1 MSDLQRF
8 FPLFP
13 GPDPLVQARVMGFTV
28 GYKTIK
34 ATLAFE
40 AAWSGLAAGSAALF
54 LQPAPKF
61 IEFKKKI
68 RNFGQAD
75 PSYCP
80 SPGTGRKILGHTI
93 SVKAIGKAEI
103 DDFFIKDHGVGNKH
117 TVKLEIGAD

>member
-1 MSDLQRF
+1 MARQFEKPETVHPAASGFCVQGRPARSIPDESTVATIATGIPSERQKKKIDPAQAVCLICNDF

-54 LQPAPKF
+54 LQPAPK
-61 IEFKKKI
+61 I
-68 RNFGQAD
+68 
-75 PSYCP
+75 Y
-80 SPGTGRKILGHTI
+80 
-93 SVKAIGKAEI
+93 
-103 DDFFIKDHGVGNKH
+103 
-117 TVKLEIGAD
+117 